1 LAFPSGGQ
9 MTKIKDGNVEVV
21 SISLEP
27 ELLRVVDSVR
37 TTPRSEFIRRCILES
52 FKNRVKQEVAE

>member
-1 LAFPSGGQ
+1 